1 MYYRGNIY
9 IVPHLLSFTAF
20 LSLYETSVIMINVE
34 LTKNL
39 HLGEKPCD
47 YILVCLELLSD
58 CNGLV
63 QTEMS
68 S

>member
-1 MYYRGNIY
+1 
-9 IVPHLLSFTAF
+9 
-20 LSLYETSVIMINVE
+20 MINVE